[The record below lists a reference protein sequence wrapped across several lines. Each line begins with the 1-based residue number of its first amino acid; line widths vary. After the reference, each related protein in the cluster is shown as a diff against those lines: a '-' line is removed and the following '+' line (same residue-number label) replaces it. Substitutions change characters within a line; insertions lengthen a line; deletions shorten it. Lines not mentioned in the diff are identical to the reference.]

1 MSESSSTLT
10 GAQKRALKSRAQLLE
25 AVIRIGQSGVTD
37 ALLQSF
43 DNALS
48 QHELVKVRFADF
60 KEERKTLAPQLAERT
75 SSALIQQVGNVA
87 VFFRKRA
94 PEATHGA
101 SLALPL
107 IQAQALLT
115 HRARAVEQAL
125 EALHAQRATI

>member
-1 MSESSSTLT
+1 MLT

-37 ALLQSF
+37 ALLQSL

-60 KEERKTLAPQLAERT
+60 KEERKSIAPQLAERT

-87 VFFRKRA
+87 VFFRRKA
-94 PEATHGA
+94 A
-101 SLALPL
+101 
-107 IQAQALLT
+107 
-115 HRARAVEQAL
+115 
-125 EALHAQRATI
+125 

>member
-1 MSESSSTLT
+1 MSEPSSTLT

-37 ALLQSF
+37 ALLQSL

-60 KEERKTLAPQLAERT
+60 KEKRKTLAPQLAERT
-75 SSALIQQVGNVA
+75 SSSLIQQVGNVA

-94 PEATHGA
+94 A
-101 SLALPL
+101 
-107 IQAQALLT
+107 
-115 HRARAVEQAL
+115 
-125 EALHAQRATI
+125 

>member
-1 MSESSSTLT
+1 MSEPASMLT

-37 ALLQSF
+37 ALLQSL
-43 DNALS
+43 DTALS

-60 KEERKTLAPQLAERT
+60 KEERKSIAPQLAERT

-94 PEATHGA
+94 A
-101 SLALPL
+101 
-107 IQAQALLT
+107 
-115 HRARAVEQAL
+115 
-125 EALHAQRATI
+125 

>member
-1 MSESSSTLT
+1 MSAPSSMLT

-37 ALLQSF
+37 ALLQSL

-60 KEERKTLAPQLAERT
+60 KEERKSIAPQLAERT

-87 VFFRKRA
+87 VFFRRKA
-94 PEATHGA
+94 A
-101 SLALPL
+101 
-107 IQAQALLT
+107 
-115 HRARAVEQAL
+115 
-125 EALHAQRATI
+125 

>member
-37 ALLQSF
+37 ALLQSL

-60 KEERKTLAPQLAERT
+60 KEERKNLAPQLAERT

-87 VFFRKRA
+87 VFFRRRA
-94 PEATHGA
+94 A
-101 SLALPL
+101 
-107 IQAQALLT
+107 
-115 HRARAVEQAL
+115 
-125 EALHAQRATI
+125 

>member
-37 ALLQSF
+37 ALLQSL
-43 DNALS
+43 DKALS

-60 KEERKTLAPQLAERT
+60 KEERKTLAPKLAERT

-94 PEATHGA
+94 A
-101 SLALPL
+101 
-107 IQAQALLT
+107 
-115 HRARAVEQAL
+115 
-125 EALHAQRATI
+125 

>member
-37 ALLQSF
+37 ALLQSL

-60 KEERKTLAPQLAERT
+60 KEERKSIAPQLAERT

-87 VFFRKRA
+87 VFFRRKA
-94 PEATHGA
+94 A
-101 SLALPL
+101 
-107 IQAQALLT
+107 
-115 HRARAVEQAL
+115 
-125 EALHAQRATI
+125 

>member
-25 AVIRIGQSGVTD
+25 AMIRIGQSGVTD
-37 ALLQSF
+37 ALLQSL

-60 KEERKTLAPQLAERT
+60 KEERKNLAPQLAERT

-94 PEATHGA
+94 A
-101 SLALPL
+101 
-107 IQAQALLT
+107 
-115 HRARAVEQAL
+115 
-125 EALHAQRATI
+125 

>member
-1 MSESSSTLT
+1 MSEPSSTLT

-37 ALLQSF
+37 ALLQSL

-75 SSALIQQVGNVA
+75 SSSLIQQVGNVA

-94 PEATHGA
+94 A
-101 SLALPL
+101 
-107 IQAQALLT
+107 
-115 HRARAVEQAL
+115 
-125 EALHAQRATI
+125 